1 MSTEMSKQQRFSA
14 LADAV
19 APELYRYALW
29 LTRDPTVSQDLVQET
44 LLRGWR
50 SLDSLRD
57 EGSAKRWLITILR
70 RENARRFERI
80 RPEEVDLDSLGDSDP
95 HLAYHDEDPE
105 IMDVR
110 RAIAML
116 DPDYREP
123 LVMQVLM
130 GFSTKEIA
138 EAMDLTQGAV
148 LTRLFRARRKLREIL
163 ERDGLDAWREA

>member
-1 MSTEMSKQQRFSA
+1 MSKQQRFAA

-19 APELYRYALW
+19 TPELYRYALW
-29 LTRDPTVSQDLVQET
+29 LTRDPTVSQDLVQEA

-80 RPEEVDLDSLGDSDP
+80 RPEEVDLDALGDSDH
-95 HLAYHDEDPE
+95 HLAHHDEAPE
-105 IMDVR
+105 IGDVR
-110 RAIAML
+110 RAIEML
-116 DPDYREP
+116 DTDYREP

-148 LTRLFRARRKLREIL
+148 LTRLFRARKKLRELL